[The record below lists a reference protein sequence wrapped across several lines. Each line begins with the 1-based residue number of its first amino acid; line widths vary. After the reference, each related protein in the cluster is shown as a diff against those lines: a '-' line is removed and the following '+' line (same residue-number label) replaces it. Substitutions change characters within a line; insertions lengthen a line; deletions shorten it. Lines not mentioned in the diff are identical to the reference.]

1 MTMTIIFFLWLF
13 LLLLG
18 TPIYV
23 SFGIASLLYV
33 ILQHFQPLIVPQKIA
48 MAANSFPL
56 LAAPFFILMGNIMNQ
71 AGVTRRIFN
80 FANIIVGWLRGGL
93 GHTNVVASMIFAG
106 MSGTA
111 VADAGGLGTIEIA
124 AMREGGYD
132 DDFTCGI
139 TTASA
144 TIGPI
149 IPPSLPMVIYG
160 VIAETSV
167 GGLFVGGFIPG
178 ILMGVTLM
186 VMVYFYAKKR
196 NYPKRQFPTLRIIWK
211 GFREAFWALL
221 APVILLGGIFSG
233 VFTPTEAA
241 VIAAFYALILG
252 LFIYKEFKIKDLPK
266 MILGTVE
273 TNGVVLA
280 LVMTAVLFGWNLAVA
295 QVPQALGKIISGISN
310 NPLVIL
316 LIINVFLLMVGCFME
331 AIAAMMI
338 LVPILLPVSVNL
350 NIPAIQF
357 GIIIVLNLMIGTIT
371 PPVGVV
377 LYVTANVAKIS
388 FERVTKATA
397 PFIIPLLVVLL
408 LITLFPILTT
418 FLPKLLLGI
427 Q

>member
-13 LLLLG
+13 LLLIG

-23 SFGIASLLYV
+23 SFGLASLLYV
-33 ILQHFQPLIVPQKIA
+33 ILQHFQPLIIPHKVA

-71 AGVTRRIFN
+71 AGITRRIFN
-80 FANIIVGWLRGGL
+80 FANTMVGWLRGGL
-93 GHTNVVASMIFAG
+93 GHANVVASMIFAG
-106 MSGTA
+106 MSGAA

-132 DDFTCGI
+132 DDFSCAI
-139 TTASA
+139 TAASA

-149 IPPSLPMVIYG
+149 IPPSLPMIIYG

-178 ILMGVTLM
+178 ILMGITLM
-186 VMVYFYAKKR
+186 VMVSFYARKR
-196 NYPKRQFPTLRIIWK
+196 NYPKQPFPSIKMVWK
-211 GFREAFWALL
+211 SFKEAFWALL
-221 APVILLGGIFSG
+221 APIILLVGIASG

-241 VIAAFYALILG
+241 VIAAFYALIIG
-252 LFIYKEFKIKDLPK
+252 LFIYREFRIKDLPK

-280 LVMTAVLFGWNLAVA
+280 LVMTAVLFGWDLAVA
-295 QVPQALGKIISGISN
+295 QVPQKLGKILIGISI
-310 NPLVIL
+310 NPLIILFTINIFL
-316 LIINVFLLMVGCFME
+316 LIVGCFME

-338 LVPILLPVSVNL
+338 LVPILLPVSIAL
-350 NIPAIQF
+350 NIPPIQF
-357 GIIIVLNLMIGTIT
+357 GVIIVLNLMIGTIT

-388 FERVTKATA
+388 FERVTKATT
-397 PFIIPLLVVLL
+397 PFIIPLLVVLF

-418 FLPKLLLGI
+418 FLPRVLLGI